1 MAPRRASPPGEP
13 LPPTAD
19 AAGAAGADGDPL
31 AESLH
36 RSALHLL
43 RLLRRADEASGL
55 SPARLSALSVLVFGG
70 PTTLGALAAADG
82 VSAPT
87 MSRLVAELERD
98 GYLRRRVDPADAR
111 TAHIGAT
118 AKAERLL
125 HAGRARRLRA
135 LSAALGTLSAAQR
148 HSIARALGPLATLN
162 AALAAPPVETS
173 GIASRVTQIA
183 RRGRRR
189 FD

>member
-1 MAPRRASPPGEP
+1 MTAHRARPRRDP
-13 LPPTAD
+13 LAATA
-19 AAGAAGADGDPL
+19 GTEGDPL
-31 AESLH
+31 AEALH
-36 RSALHLL
+36 RNALHLL
-43 RLLRRADEASGL
+43 RLLRRADDASGL

-70 PTTLGALAAADG
+70 PTTLGTLAAAEG

-111 TAHIGAT
+111 SAQIAAT

-135 LSAALGTLSAAQR
+135 LSAALDTLSPTER
-148 HSIARALGPLATLN
+148 HAIARALGPLAALN
-162 AALAAPPVETS
+162 ATLATPPVETS
-173 GIASRVTQIA
+173 GAAPRATGVT